1 MRGKRHERSDGERR
15 DSSKNPEQI
24 HDRYILQ
31 QVRAMIPERQMF
43 RWINPAD
50 IAETERVTHYGF
62 LHPCTRRAL
71 HPVTH
76 GNKRIQ
82 P

>member
-1 MRGKRHERSDGERR
+1 M
-15 DSSKNPEQI
+15 
-24 HDRYILQ
+24 
-31 QVRAMIPERQMF
+31 
-43 RWINPAD
+43 NPAE